1 MQDELNFDTIKVRA
15 GQVFTPGSP
24 VNALDLFAGRLDQLS
39 KIMDA
44 VSQRGY
50 HAVLFG
56 ERGVGKTSLSNILI
70 QVMQGN
76 GYIVSKVNCDAQDTF
91 DSIWRKAFREI
102 TYTQKAPGP
111 GFRPELKTTVTPL
124 EASLPASI
132 TPDDVRRTLAH
143 LGAQANVLI
152 VLDEFD
158 RLNPDSA
165 TSTLISDTIKGLS
178 DFGVNASMLL
188 IGVADSVGD
197 LVAGHLSI
205 ERALVQIPMPR
216 MSSEE
221 IALIVDNGMTRLGMT
236 IDPGGKSHLVHLA
249 QGVPYIAH
257 LLALYSARSALTA
270 RSMHV
275 QRFHVDEGI
284 KKSLEQWNQSIRTA
298 YYDAVKSAQPGNIY
312 KEVLLACALA
322 EIDDMGYFAAASVRG
337 PLRDITGRSLD
348 IPNFSSHLKQFSED
362 IRGGILERVGVARR
376 LRYRFVSPLMKPY
389 IIMRGYSEGLIK

>member
-1 MQDELNFDTIKVRA
+1 MEGQASFDSVKVHA

-24 VNALDLFAGRLDQLS
+24 VNAMDLFAGRIDQLQ
-39 KIMDA
+39 KISDA

-70 QVMQGN
+70 QVMQRN
-76 GYIVSKVNCDAQDTF
+76 GFIVTKVNCDAQDSFT
-91 DSIWRKAFREI
+91 SIWRKAFRDI
-102 TYTQKAPGP
+102 TYTSKAATP
-111 GFRPELKTTVTPL
+111 GFKPQVKETITSLDTTLPEI
-124 EASLPASI
+124 I

-143 LGAQANVLI
+143 LGSQANVLV

-158 RLNPDSA
+158 RLDSCSQ
-165 TSTLISDTIKGLS
+165 TSTLVSDTIKSLS
-178 DFGVNASMLL
+178 DFGVNASLLL
-188 IGVADSVGD
+188 IGVADSVGE

-221 IALIVDNGMTRLGMT
+221 IAMIVDNGMSRLNMT
-236 IDPGGKSHLVHLA
+236 IDPSGKSHLVHLA

-270 RSMHV
+270 KSMHIE
-275 QRFHVDEGI
+275 RAHVDEGI
-284 KKSLEQWNQSIRTA
+284 NKSLEQWNQSIRTA

-312 KEVLLACALA
+312 REVLLACALA
-322 EIDDMGYFAAASVRG
+322 EIDEMGYFAAASVRG
-337 PLRDITGRSLD
+337 PLREITGRPLD
-348 IPNFSSHLKQFSED
+348 IPNFSSHLKQFSEA

-389 IIMRGYSEGLIK
+389 IIMRGYSDNLI

>member
-1 MQDELNFDTIKVRA
+1 MNSQVTFDSIKVHA

-24 VNALDLFAGRLDQLS
+24 VNAMDLFAGRIDQLQ
-39 KIMDA
+39 KISDA

-76 GYIVSKVNCDAQDTF
+76 GFIVTKVNCDAQDTF
-91 DSIWRKAFREI
+91 DSIWRKAFRDI
-102 TYTQKAPGP
+102 TYTKQVAAPG
-111 GFRPELKTTVTPL
+111 FLQTITAQVTSI
-124 EASLPASI
+124 AAALPSEI
-132 TPDDVRRTLAH
+132 TPDDVRRTLAE
-143 LGAQANVLI
+143 LGTQANILV
-152 VLDEFD
+152 VLDEYD
-158 RLNPDSA
+158 RLDPSSNSR
-165 TSTLISDTIKGLS
+165 TLISDTIKGLS
-178 DFGVNASMLL
+178 DFGVNASLLL
-188 IGVADSVGD
+188 IGVADSVND

-221 IALIVDNGMTRLGMT
+221 IAMIVDNGMARLNMT
-236 IDPGGKSHLVHLA
+236 IDAGGKSHLVHLA

-257 LLALYSARSALTA
+257 LLALYSTRSALSA
-270 RSMHV
+270 QSMHIE
-275 QRFHVDEGI
+275 RSHVDEGI
-284 KKSLEQWNQSIRTA
+284 NKSLEQWNQSIRTA

-322 EIDDMGYFAAASVRG
+322 EIDEMGYFAAAAVRG
-337 PLRDITGRSLD
+337 PLREITGRPLD
-348 IPNFSSHLKQFSED
+348 IPNFSSHLKQFSEA

-389 IIMRGYSEGLIK
+389 IIMRGYADRLV